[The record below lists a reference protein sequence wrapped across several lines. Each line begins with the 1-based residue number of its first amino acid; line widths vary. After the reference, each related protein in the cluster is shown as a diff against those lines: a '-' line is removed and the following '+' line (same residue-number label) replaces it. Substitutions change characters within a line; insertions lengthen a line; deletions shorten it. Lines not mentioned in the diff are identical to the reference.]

1 MSAPVAIVT
10 AAGRGMGAACARVL
24 AERGYR
30 VALMSRSAEA
40 TELAGELGGWGMRG
54 SVTEHDD
61 LARLV
66 GGALDRFGRLD
77 GVVNNTGHAAR
88 GDLLALD
95 DQAWHDGLDLLFL
108 NVVRMSRLVTPVLQA
123 GGGGSIVNIST
134 FGARHPDAG
143 FPISSAIRAG
153 LRAFTRMYAAR
164 YAAEGIRMN
173 DVLPGYVDSY
183 PVDEATRATIPAGR
197 PARTREVAEA
207 VAFLISDASSYI
219 TGESLLV
226 DGGLAGGPPPAPA
239 PL

>member
-1 MSAPVAIVT
+1 MSASDRAAGAPVAIVT
-10 AAGRGMGAACARVL
+10 AAGRGMGAACAEVL

-40 TELAGELGGWGMRG
+40 RELAGRLGGWGIRG
-54 SVTEHDD
+54 SVTEPDD

-66 GGALDRFGRLD
+66 EGALDRFGRLD

-88 GDLLALD
+88 GDLLGLD
-95 DQAWHDGLDLLFL
+95 DTAWHDGLDLLLL
-108 NVVRMSRLVTPVLQA
+108 NVVRMSRLVTPVLKA

-134 FGARHPDAG
+134 FGAKQPTAA

-153 LRAFTRMYAAR
+153 LGAFTRMYATR
-164 YAAEGIRMN
+164 YAAAGIRMN

-183 PVDEATRATIPAGR
+183 PVEEAARATIPAGR

-207 VAFLISDASSYI
+207 VAFLISDASSYV

-226 DGGLAGGPPPAPA
+226 DGGLS
-239 PL
+239 

>member
-1 MSAPVAIVT
+1 MSASDAPVAIVT

-30 VALMSRSAEA
+30 VALMSRSTEA
-40 TELAGELGGWGMRG
+40 RELAEGLGGWGIQG
-54 SVTEHDD
+54 SVTEPDD

-66 GGALDRFGRLD
+66 DGALGRFGRLD

-95 DQAWHDGLDLLFL
+95 DDAWHDGLDLLLL
-108 NVVRMSRLVTPVLQA
+108 NVVRMSRLVTPPLRA

-134 FGARHPDAG
+134 FGAKRPAAD

-153 LRAFTRMYAAR
+153 LGAFTRMYAAR
-164 YAAEGIRMN
+164 YAADGVRMN

-183 PVDEATRATIPAGR
+183 PVDEAARATIPAGR

-219 TGESLLV
+219 TGESLRV
-226 DGGLAGGPPPAPA
+226 GGGLF
-239 PL
+239 